1 MLRLEK
7 SARVPENTALKGP
20 ELENLCND
28 RVNSAYKFQDISVSI
43 TSVYNKLN
51 GMDPNVYATLRR
63 LALCR
68 ENR

>member
-28 RVNSAYKFQDISVSI
+28 RDYF
-43 TSVYNKLN
+43 TF
-51 GMDPNVYATLRR
+51 
-63 LALCR
+63 
-68 ENR
+68 